1 MKHLVDIHSERSRRP
16 RLAAKQAN
24 MADVAERAGV
34 SMITVSRAL
43 RHPALVAAE
52 TRSRIEA
59 AMSDLG
65 YVPNLIAGGLAA
77 TETRIIAV
85 IVPYITDGVFADALR
100 GLNDR
105 LTAEGY
111 CVLLGNSDGRASGEE
126 RIIRALLGHRP
137 AGIVVQGANHT
148 EATRRLLEAA
158 SIPVV
163 EMGTL
168 PEKRIDLAVG
178 YSNIDAART
187 ITKRL
192 IKAKR
197 RKIGI
202 VTADPKVNDRHA
214 DRLEGYK
221 RALLAAGRNFDPT
234 LVVHAEFN
242 MPEGRRALDKLL
254 DAAPDIDAIFCASDI
269 WAAGMIFECTR
280 RQIAV
285 PNRIAICGFADL
297 PIAAETVPSITTIR
311 VPRYEIGD
319 VAADLI
325 LRRIAG
331 DTCEAHIDLGF
342 HLIARESG

>member
-1 MKHLVDIHSERSRRP
+1 MKSDSAGHGERSRRR
-16 RLAAKQAN
+16 RLSARQAS

-43 RHPALVAAE
+43 RHPTRVAAE
-52 TRSRIEA
+52 TRERIEN

-85 IVPYITDGVFADALR
+85 IIPYITDGVFAEALR

-105 LTAEGY
+105 LTSEGY
-111 CVLLGNSDGRASGEE
+111 CVLLGNSDGRATGEE
-126 RIIRALLGHRP
+126 RIVRALLGHRP

-148 EATRRLLEAA
+148 DATRRLLEAA

-168 PEKRIDLAVG
+168 PGNQIDLAVG
-178 YSNIDAART
+178 YRNIGAAEAM
-187 ITKRL
+187 TKRL

-197 RKIGI
+197 RRIGL
-202 VTADPKVNDRHA
+202 VTADPRSNDRHA
-214 DRLEGYK
+214 DRLEGYR
-221 RALLAAGRNFDPT
+221 RAIVAAGRTFDPD

-242 MPEGRRALDKLL
+242 MPEGRRALAALL
-254 DAAPDIDAIFCASDI
+254 DAAPDIVCILWPADN
-269 WAAGMIFECTR
+269 WAAGMIFECAR
-280 RQIAV
+280 RHIAV
-285 PNRIAICGFADL
+285 PDRIAICGFSDL

-319 VAADLI
+319 VTADLI
-325 LRRIAG
+325 LRRISG
-331 DTCEAHIDLGF
+331 ETCALQIDLGF
-342 HLIARESG
+342 QLIVRESG